1 MIKVKAPLRQ
11 DSRGRVLDII
21 RATEPTS
28 RIELVR
34 ETSLTPA
41 SITHLVRDLL
51 VQGLVREV
59 GQAESTGGKPRTLLR
74 LNHDS
79 MTAIGV
85 QLGAASVGIVAAN
98 LAGDIVGRQV
108 LRGVADLDP
117 QVIVAFLA
125 DAVAELIDN
134 LGLDRSTIAGIG
146 VAMPGPL
153 DISGGYLRNVS
164 YLENLSGFALADEL
178 ETATGL
184 PIVIDNDAT
193 AAAVGEY
200 WLGTT
205 DKHAAYATVYL
216 ATGIGSGLV
225 VNGMPYRGSSSNAG
239 ELGHVSVDFRG
250 PECTCGNRGCLELV
264 AAPPVLVERARQAPP
279 SAGLGEIS
287 RDNVEDAMSQLGIL
301 AARGNE
307 AALTI
312 IRDGAELLACGIVT
326 LVNLFDVD
334 MVVLAGPGFTSCAAI
349 YLEAAQKALD
359 SRTLARG
366 VHTVSVVPSASPR
379 DAAALGAATLALQDK
394 LERKPAAADKK

>member
-11 DSRGRVLDII
+11 DSRGRVLDFI

-34 ETSLTPA
+34 ETGLTPA

-51 VQGLVREV
+51 ADGLVREV

-79 MTAIGV
+79 MMAIGI
-85 QLGAASVGIVAAN
+85 QLGAASIGIVATN
-98 LAGDIVGRQV
+98 LAGYIVGRQI
-108 LRGVADLDP
+108 LRGAQDLDP
-117 QVIVAFLA
+117 QVIVTFLA
-125 DAVAELIDN
+125 AAVADLIAN
-134 LGLDRSTIAGIG
+134 LDMDRSTIAGIG

-153 DISGGYLRNVS
+153 DKSGGYLRNVP

-178 ETATGL
+178 EAATGL
-184 PIVIDNDAT
+184 PIVVDNDAT

-205 DKHAAYATVYL
+205 EKHPAYATVYL
-216 ATGIGSGLV
+216 ATGIGSGIV

-239 ELGHVSVDFRG
+239 ELGHVSIDFRG
-250 PECTCGNRGCLELV
+250 PECSCGNRGCLELY
-264 AAPPVLVERARQAPP
+264 AAPPVMVEKARQAPA
-279 SAGLGEIS
+279 SAGLNEVARG
-287 RDNVEDAMSQLGIL
+287 NVEDGMSQLGIL
-301 AARGNE
+301 AARGN
-307 AALTI
+307 AAAVGI
-312 IRDGAELLACGIVT
+312 IRDGAESLASGIVT

-334 MVVLAGPGFTSCAAI
+334 MVVLAGPGFSSCAAF

-359 SRTLARG
+359 SRILARG
-366 VHTVSVVPSASPR
+366 VHPVSVVMSASPR

-394 LERKPAAADKK
+394 LDRKPAAGTR

>member
-11 DSRGRVLDII
+11 DSRSRVLDII

-34 ETSLTPA
+34 ETNLTPA

-51 VQGLVREV
+51 GEGLVREV
-59 GQAESTGGKPRTLLR
+59 GQAESTGGKPRTLVR

-79 MTAIGV
+79 MTAIGI

-98 LAGDIVGRQV
+98 LAGNIVGRQI
-108 LRGVADLDP
+108 LRGAQDLDP
-117 QVIVAFLA
+117 QVIIAFLA
-125 DAVAELIDN
+125 RAVEDLIGN
-134 LGLDRSTIAGIG
+134 LGMDRATIAGIG

-153 DISGGYLRNVS
+153 DKPGGYLRNVP
-164 YLENLSGFALADEL
+164 YLENLSGFALANEL
-178 ETATGL
+178 EAATGL
-184 PIVIDNDAT
+184 PVIVDNDAT

-205 DKHAAYATVYL
+205 EQHSAYATVYL

-239 ELGHVSVDFRG
+239 ELGHISVDFRG
-250 PECTCGNRGCLELV
+250 PDCSCGNRGCLELF
-264 AAPPVLVERARQAPP
+264 AAPPVMVEKARLAPQE
-279 SAGLGEIS
+279 AGLGEVA
-287 RDNVEDAMSQLGIL
+287 RGNVEDGMSQLGIL

-307 AALTI
+307 AAAQI
-312 IRDGAELLACGIVT
+312 VREGAESLACGIVT

-334 MVVLAGPGFTSCAAI
+334 MVVLAGPGFSSCAAF
-349 YLEAAQKALD
+349 YLEEAQKALD

-366 VHTVSVVPSASPR
+366 VHTVSVVMSASPR

-394 LERKPAAADKK
+394 LDRKPAAAATK

>member
-1 MIKVKAPLRQ
+1 MIKAKAPLRQ

-34 ETSLTPA
+34 ETRLTPA

-51 VQGLVREV
+51 AQGLVREV

-85 QLGAASVGIVAAN
+85 QLGAASVGIVATN
-98 LAGDIVGRQV
+98 LAGDIVGRQI
-108 LRGVADLDP
+108 LRGAKDLDP
-117 QVIVAFLA
+117 KVIVAFLA
-125 DAVAELIDN
+125 AAVEDLIEN
-134 LGLDRSTIAGIG
+134 LGLERATIAGIG

-153 DISGGYLRNVS
+153 DKAGGYLRNVS
-164 YLENLSGFALADEL
+164 YLQNLSGFALADEL

-184 PIVIDNDAT
+184 PIIVDNDAT

-205 DKHAAYATVYL
+205 DKHSAYATVYL
-216 ATGIGSGLV
+216 ATGIGGGLV

-239 ELGHVSVDFRG
+239 ELGHVSIDFRG
-250 PECTCGNRGCLELV
+250 PECTCGNRGCLELF
-264 AAPPVLVERARQAPP
+264 AAPPVLVGKARQAPAA
-279 SAGLGEIS
+279 AGLGEVA
-287 RDNVEDAMSQLGIL
+287 RGNVEDGMSQLGIL

-307 AALTI
+307 AAAAI
-312 IRDGAELLACGIVT
+312 IRDGAESLACGIVT

-334 MVVLAGPGFTSCAAI
+334 MVVLAGPGFSSCAAF

-366 VHTVSVVPSASPR
+366 GHDVSVVMSASPR

-394 LERKPAAADKK
+394 LERKPAAAKK

>member
-1 MIKVKAPLRQ
+1 MIKAKAPLRQ
-11 DSRGRVLDII
+11 DSRSRVLDII

-34 ETSLTPA
+34 ETGLTPA

-51 VQGLVREV
+51 ADGLVREV

-74 LNHDS
+74 LNRDS

-98 LAGDIVGRQV
+98 VAGDVVGRQI
-108 LRGVADLDP
+108 LRGAKDLDP
-117 QVIVAFLA
+117 QVIVTFLA
-125 DAVAELIDN
+125 AAVEDLIDN
-134 LGLDRSTIAGIG
+134 LGLERSTIAGIG

-153 DISGGYLRNVS
+153 DKTGGYLRNVP

-178 ETATGL
+178 EIATGL
-184 PIVIDNDAT
+184 PIVVDNDAT

-250 PECTCGNRGCLELV
+250 SECSCGNRGCLELV
-264 AAPPVLVERARQAPP
+264 AAPPVLVEQARQAPA
-279 SAGLGEIS
+279 SAGLGEVS
-287 RDNVEDAMSQLGIL
+287 RGNVEDGMSQLGIL

-307 AALTI
+307 AALRI
-312 IRDGAELLACGIVT
+312 IRDGAESLACGIVT

-334 MVVLAGPGFTSCAAI
+334 MVVLAGPGFTSCAAF
-349 YLEAAQKALD
+349 YLDAAQKALD

-366 VHTVSVVPSASPR
+366 VHAVSVVLSASPR

-394 LERKPAAADKK
+394 LERKPAAAARK